1 MYAFLLEILRIK
13 EITTYPMEC
22 NTIHTITF
30 ENISKFIKVSLIR
43 LFCNTQC
50 ICYIFLQTLLGKM
63 LTWHLDVYY
72 VRCVLLLYYLFFCL
86 LGITQCYRMCSLRYL
101 TWISCKSSRKST
113 TEFHIPSKSIALSIF
128 NSNLSISSQIL
139 WIYLTWNTSF

>member
-86 LGITQCYRMCSLRYL
+86 LGITQCYRMCSLRYG
-101 TWISCKSSRKST
+101 IVYFF
-113 TEFHIPSKSIALSIF
+113 EVHYVHFIF
-128 NSNLSISSQIL
+128 ELEYFEANFMNFLKCYI
-139 WIYLTWNTSF
+139 